1 MEDETPMA
9 ELGPPTNNA
18 VDAADAKGGPGGGRT
33 KDDVALDL
41 MKFIAVNA
49 GYGKSGQASAGFSA
63 KTGTRSPEEL
73 AEDLL
78 SLFDR
83 CRKVVNKEV

>member
-1 MEDETPMA
+1 MA

-18 VDAADAKGGPGGGRT
+18 ADAAEAKAGPGGGRN

-41 MKFIAVNA
+41 MKFIAVNT
-49 GYGKSGQASAGFSA
+49 GFGKSGQASAGFSA
-63 KTGTRSPEEL
+63 KAGTRTPDEL

-78 SLFDR
+78 NLFDR

>member
-1 MEDETPMA
+1 MA
-9 ELGPPTNNA
+9 ELESPTSNA
-18 VDAADAKGGPGGGRT
+18 GNTADAKGAAAGGRS

-41 MKFIAVNA
+41 MKFIAISA
-49 GYGKSGQASAGFSA
+49 GYGKSGQPSAGFSA

-83 CRKVVNKEV
+83 CRKAVNREV

>member
-1 MEDETPMA
+1 MA
-9 ELGPPTNNA
+9 ELGPPTSNTG
-18 VDAADAKGGPGGGRT
+18 DAADAKGAPGGGRS

-41 MKFIAVNA
+41 MKFIAVNT
-49 GYGKSGQASAGFSA
+49 GYGKSGQATAGFSA
-63 KTGTRSPEEL
+63 KAGTRSPEEL

-83 CRKVVNKEV
+83 CRIVVNKEV

>member
-1 MEDETPMA
+1 MA
-9 ELGPPTNNA
+9 EIGTPTN
-18 VDAADAKGGPGGGRT
+18 DEGSAADAKGAPGGGRS

-41 MKFIAVNA
+41 MKFIAVNT

-73 AEDLL
+73 ADDLL
-78 SLFDR
+78 NLFDR
-83 CRKVVNKEV
+83 CRKAVNQEV

>member
-1 MEDETPMA
+1 MA
-9 ELGPPTNNA
+9 ELGPQTNNA
-18 VDAADAKGGPGGGRT
+18 GDAADAKGGLGGGRS

-41 MKFIAVNA
+41 MKFIAVNS
-49 GYGKSGQASAGFSA
+49 GFGKSGQPSAGFSA
-63 KTGTRSPEEL
+63 KAGTRTPDEL

-78 SLFDR
+78 NLFDR

>member
-1 MEDETPMA
+1 MEDELPMA
-9 ELGPPTNNA
+9 ELGTPTNNA
-18 VDAADAKGGPGGGRT
+18 SDAAEAKGAPGAGRT

-41 MKFIAVNA
+41 MKFIAVSS

-83 CRKVVNKEV
+83 CRKAVNQEV

>member
-1 MEDETPMA
+1 MA
-9 ELGPPTNNA
+9 EPGPQLIMQMTRRTQR
-18 VDAADAKGGPGGGRT
+18 GGAGGGRS

-41 MKFIAVNA
+41 MKFIAVN
-49 GYGKSGQASAGFSA
+49 SGFESRGSPRQGFPPKREPA
-63 KTGTRSPEEL
+63 RRTNF

-78 SLFDR
+78 NLFDR

>member
-1 MEDETPMA
+1 MA
-9 ELGPPTNNA
+9 ELGTPTNNA
-18 VDAADAKGGPGGGRT
+18 SDAAEAKGGPGGGRS

-41 MKFIAVNA
+41 MKFIAVNS
-49 GYGKSGQASAGFSA
+49 GFGKSGQASAGFSA
-63 KTGTRSPEEL
+63 KAGTRTPEEL

-78 SLFDR
+78 NLFDR

>member
-1 MEDETPMA
+1 MEDEIPMA

-18 VDAADAKGGPGGGRT
+18 DNAADAKGAPGGGRT

-49 GYGKSGQASAGFSA
+49 GYGKSGQPSAGFSA
-63 KTGTRSPEEL
+63 KASTRSPEEL

-78 SLFDR
+78 NLFDR
-83 CRKVVNKEV
+83 CRKAVNKEV

>member
-1 MEDETPMA
+1 MA
-9 ELGPPTNNA
+9 ELGPPTSNA
-18 VDAADAKGGPGGGRT
+18 GDAAEAKAGPGGTRS
-33 KDDVALDL
+33 KDDVALEL
-41 MKFIAVNA
+41 MKFIAVNT

-83 CRKVVNKEV
+83 CRKAVNKEV

>member
-1 MEDETPMA
+1 MA
-9 ELGPPTNNA
+9 ELDSPTNNA
-18 VDAADAKGGPGGGRT
+18 SDAAEAKGAPGGGRS

-49 GYGKSGQASAGFSA
+49 GYGKSGQTSAGFSA
-63 KTGTRSPEEL
+63 KAGTRSPEEL

-78 SLFDR
+78 DLFDR

>member
-1 MEDETPMA
+1 MA
-9 ELGPPTNNA
+9 ELGPPNNEA
-18 VDAADAKGGPGGGRT
+18 GGAADAKGAPGGGRS

-49 GYGKSGQASAGFSA
+49 GFGKSGQTSAGFSA
-63 KTGTRSPEEL
+63 KAGTRSPEEL

-78 SLFDR
+78 GLFDR

>member
-1 MEDETPMA
+1 MA
-9 ELGPPTNNA
+9 ELGSPNNEA
-18 VDAADAKGGPGGGRT
+18 SGAADAKGASGGGRS

-41 MKFIAVNA
+41 MKFIAVTT
-49 GYGKSGQASAGFSA
+49 GYGKSGQTSAGFSA

-78 SLFDR
+78 NLFDH
-83 CRKVVNKEV
+83 CRKAVNREV

>member
-1 MEDETPMA
+1 MA
-9 ELGPPTNNA
+9 ELGSPASNA
-18 VDAADAKGGPGGGRT
+18 GDAADAKGAPGGGRS

-41 MKFIAVNA
+41 MKFIAVST
-49 GYGKSGQASAGFSA
+49 GFGKSGQAAAGFSA
-63 KTGTRSPEEL
+63 KAGTRSPEEL
-73 AEDLL
+73 ADDLL